1 MATPIALKLTIGI
14 PSEAVYYLMYTFSGG
29 MKCSPNPTV
38 DLDKAGAES
47 LTLPALVWSTT
58 HEYENADAPKDEGN
72 PGKPD
77 WFRSLRSGAKPIKS
91 ATLQRTAENL
101 DVQFVQLAGAT
112 HAVKFY
118 VNGGNPL
125 MPSGTP
131 DIDATITVGLRK
143 VPGGIE
149 FCVDGTHDGF
159 PNYVLQINGKPVYEW
174 DAVAK
179 GKTPGDLAFSESV
192 QIPWRRL

>member
-14 PSEAVYYLMYTFSGG
+14 PSEAVYYAKYTFSGG

-38 DLDKAGAES
+38 DLDKTGAGS
-47 LTLPALVWSTT
+47 LTLPALIWSPT
-58 HEYENADAPKDEGN
+58 HQYENADAPIIAD
-72 PGKPD
+72 KPD

-101 DVQFVQLAGAT
+101 DVQFVQLPGAT

-125 MPSGTP
+125 LPPIITP

-179 GKTPGDLAFSESV
+179 GKTPGDLAFSETV

>member
-14 PSEAVYYLMYTFSGG
+14 PSEAVYYALYTFSGG

-38 DLDKAGAES
+38 DLDKAGAGS
-47 LTLPALVWSTT
+47 LTLPALVWSAT
-58 HEYENADAPKDEGN
+58 HQYENADAP
-72 PGKPD
+72 PVAGKPD
-77 WFRSLRSGAKPIKS
+77 WFRSLSSGAKPTKS
-91 ATLQRTAENL
+91 ATLQRNAENL

-125 MPSGTP
+125 LPPVITP

-149 FCVDGTHDGF
+149 FCVDGTHNGF
-159 PNYVLQINGKPVYEW
+159 PNYVLQINGKTVYEW

-179 GKTPGDLAFSESV
+179 GKTPGNLAFSETV

>member
-14 PSEAVYYLMYTFSGG
+14 PSEAVYYALYTFSGG

-38 DLDKAGAES
+38 DLDKTGASS

-58 HEYENADAPKDEGN
+58 HQYENADALKVE
-72 PGKPD
+72 GKPD
-77 WFRSLRSGAKPIKS
+77 WFRSLRTGAKPTKS
-91 ATLQRTAENL
+91 ATLQRNAENL
-101 DVQFVQLAGAT
+101 DVQFVQLAGAK

-125 MPSGTP
+125 LLSGTP
-131 DIDATITVGLRK
+131 DIDANITVGLRN
-143 VPGGIE
+143 VQGFIE
-149 FCVDGTHDGF
+149 FCVDGSHNGF
-159 PNYVLQINGKPVYEW
+159 PNYMLQISGRSVYEW

-179 GKTPGDLAFSESV
+179 GKTPLDLAFSETV

>member
-14 PSEAVYYLMYTFSGG
+14 PSQAVYYIAYTFSGG
-29 MKCSPNPTV
+29 MKCSPSPTV
-38 DLDKAGAES
+38 DLDKSGAGS
-47 LTLPALVWSTT
+47 LTVPALVWSTT
-58 HEYENADAPKDEGN
+58 HEYENADASTVD
-72 PGKPD
+72 GKPD
-77 WFRSLRSGAKPIKS
+77 WFRSLRAGARPTQS
-91 ATLQRTAENL
+91 ATLQRNAENL

-118 VNGGNPL
+118 ANGGNPL
-125 MPSGTP
+125 LPPATP

-143 VPGGIE
+143 VVGGIE
-149 FCVDGTHDGF
+149 FSVAGTHDGF

-179 GKTPGDLAFSESV
+179 GKTPGDLALFSETV
-192 QIPWRRL
+192 QIAWRRL